1 MKKIIDSV
9 KESWVH
15 CILTMLIFSGVVFKN
30 NPFFNVGVA
39 LVWCFVVLAVAM
51 STLNIN
57 FVKILNLSRGE
68 AREGFINYAKRI
80 NNQTNFSK
88 MLNKV
93 LICIEFVSLAYC
105 GWIATGIIFFITIF
119 VMKMSVKF
127 LSPSDDN

>member
-9 KESWVH
+9 KDSWVH
-15 CILTMLIFSGVVFKN
+15 CILSMLIFSGVVFKN

-39 LVWCFVVLAVAM
+39 LAWCLIVLAVAM
-51 STLNIN
+51 STLNVN

-68 AREGFINYAKRI
+68 TREGLITYAERI

-93 LICIEFVSLAYC
+93 LICIEFVSFAYC
-105 GWIATGIIFFITIF
+105 GWIATGIIFLITIF
-119 VMKMSVKF
+119 VMKMSAKS
-127 LSPSDDN
+127 LAS